1 MSRYRAKGGITNEM
15 IDEIFQG
22 SIDMHTHVAPD
33 PLWPRR
39 FDTMETAR
47 LVQNAGMRA
56 FVSKSYYYPTTTECL
71 IANKELGA
79 DVAIPSITIGFS
91 STGGLEGA
99 PEVMEKHAMM
109 GCKVVWFPAGD
120 ARTCYK
126 LLFGKEGG
134 IYILDDEGKLRKE
147 ALEVL
152 EICRDYGIVV
162 CKGHMDFAETDAL
175 FTAAK
180 DMGITKLVN
189 THPLSDSWGVFTMDQ
204 IRHLADDLGV
214 YTEIVFNNLMPR
226 LGALDPADYVDLVHD
241 LGAER
246 MILGTDLAQAVDISP
261 NEGTRFFIA
270 LLLQYGCTKEEII
283 AMARTNPAALLDL
296 Q

>member
-1 MSRYRAKGGITNEM
+1 MPRYRAKGGITNEM

-39 FDTMETAR
+39 FDTLETAR
-47 LVQNAGMRA
+47 LVKDAGMRA

-71 IANKELGA
+71 IANKVLESN
-79 DVAIPSITIGFS
+79 VAIPSITIGYS

-99 PEVMEKHAMM
+99 PAVMEQHAKM

-120 ARTCYK
+120 AATCYK

-134 IYILDDEGKLRKE
+134 ISILDNNGKLRDE

-152 EICRDYGIVV
+152 EICRDYDIVV
-162 CKGHMDFAETDAL
+162 CKGHISFEETDAL
-175 FTAAK
+175 FKAAK
-180 DMGITKLVN
+180 EMGITKLVN
-189 THPLSDSWGVFTMDQ
+189 THPLSDSWKVFSMDQ
-204 IRHLADDLGV
+204 IRYLADMGC
-214 YTEIVFNNLMPR
+214 YTEIVFNQLMPR
-226 LGALDPADYVDLVHD
+226 LGSLDPSDYIDLVHD

-246 MILGTDLAQAVDISP
+246 MILGTDLTQAVDISP
-261 NEGTRFFIA
+261 SEGVRFFIA
-270 LLLQYGCTKEEII
+270 LLLQFGCTKEEII

-296 Q
+296 R